1 MYRGEDCKN
10 CVSSSF
16 DGDLYEFETLI
27 KCFNSKAF
35 PPNLYLRST
44 YIIKNICK
52 FKEIIVIQS
61 KLKGV
66 VKIEDN
72 IL

>member
-10 CVSSSF
+10 CIFSSF

-27 KCFNSKAF
+27 RCSNSKAF
-35 PPNLYLRST
+35 PINMYLRSA
-44 YIIKNICK
+44 YIIKKVCF
-52 FKEIIVIQS
+52 FKEIIIIQS

-66 VKIEDN
+66 V
-72 IL
+72 